1 MRTISIRHLALAIG
15 PLLVLGCGETAT
27 GTPGTAGTSTTGA
40 AGTTGA
46 GGASGAAGSGGAGG
60 ASGAAG
66 TGSVGACAQPTAA
79 SPLISDFSGT
89 ATTPVAM
96 QANGGTDVW
105 TVSPAG
111 MGSAVVMEGELHA
124 STTAGDWA
132 SMSAVIC
139 GRAPCLDMSKYTGVK
154 FKIKS
159 ATNTSLI
166 FLVPTPETKTDF
178 SHMRKTITVGTA
190 DAEVSVPFAQLE
202 RAPFGEGMTLP
213 VDYKPE
219 QHMFAIAFG
228 VGVMTELLDVYLDDV
243 TFY

>member
-15 PLLVLGCGETAT
+15 PLLVLGCGGGETAT
-27 GTPGTAGTSTTGA
+27 GTPGTAGTSMT
-40 AGTTGA
+40 GTTGA
-46 GGASGAAGSGGAGG
+46 GGAAGSGGAGG

-89 ATTPVAM
+89 TTMPVAM

-111 MGSAVVMEGELHA
+111 MGSAVVMDGELHA

-166 FLVPTPETKTDF
+166 FLVATPETKTDF

-190 DAEVSVPFAQLE
+190 YAEVSVPFAQLE
-202 RAPFGEGMTLP
+202 RAPFGDGMALP